1 MCLCMKVK
9 CIAIDDEPLA
19 LEQIERY
26 IKQTPFLELLGTFP
40 SALKALGHDYF
51 NDSQLIYL
59 DINMPDLN
67 GLDFSKHVSHKKKVI
82 FTTAYEQYALEG
94 FKADA
99 LDYLLKPFSY
109 DEFLKA
115 TLKAKEYFKLVEK
128 ANAAEVDVDHIF
140 VKSEYQSVRVAFD
153 DILYVESMKDYVK
166 IFLKSSK
173 KPLLSLMTLTSME
186 DKLPSSKFM
195 RVHRSFIV
203 ALNNIDSTERNGIII
218 GKSRVPVGESYRK
231 TFGDYLNEG
240 LV

>member
-1 MCLCMKVK
+1 MKVK

-26 IKQTPFLELLGTFP
+26 IKQTPFLEFLGSFP
-40 SALKALGHDYF
+40 SALKALDHDF
-51 NDSQLIYL
+51 FKETQLIYL

-67 GLDFSKHVSHKKKVI
+67 GLDFSKHVSHDKKVI

-115 TLKAKEYFKLVEK
+115 TLKAKDFFELVEK
-128 ANAAEVDVDHIF
+128 ANSTELQIDHIF
-140 VKSEYQSVRVAFD
+140 VKSEYQSIRVNLEDVF
-153 DILYVESMKDYVK
+153 YVESMKDYVK
-166 IFLKSSK
+166 IFLKSRT
-173 KPLLSLMTLTSME
+173 KPIFTLMKISSME
-186 DKLPSSKFM
+186 DKLPSSNFM

-203 ALNNIDSTERNGIII
+203 ALNKIESVERNSLVINNNPI
-218 GKSRVPVGESYRK
+218 PVGESYK
-231 TFGDYLNEG
+231 QQFGEYIKKG
-240 LV
+240 LI